1 MRKIFTILLAVVM
14 MAASA
19 VRLSAS
25 DKFVSFG
32 VKAGLD
38 FTNMTKFE
46 DIKKDGFFKTYTGF
60 NAGVLLNLNLP
71 LGFEVQPELLYVQ
84 TGINSKDYSIGSLS
98 ISENS
103 VLRTG
108 SLRLPVNVMWGI
120 NILGVVKPFVM
131 VAPYIGCALYTN
143 GKLLGID
150 ISNSDFKS
158 RLEYGVGLGF
168 GVTVWK
174 IQASFKWNWTL
185 SPYLD
190 SSKFTIPAIKDQVE
204 SAKLQGGEISLAFI
218 F

>member
-60 NAGVLLNLNLP
+60 NAGVLLNLI
-71 LGFEVQPELLYVQ
+71 LYVQ
-84 TGINSKDYSIGSLS
+84 TGINSKDYSIGSLT